1 MNRGSVPYPFINKN
15 TKSTEIQ
22 KKEIRLR
29 FLEKKA
35 NDG

>member
-22 KKEIRLR
+22 KTEE
-29 FLEKKA
+29 EKKA